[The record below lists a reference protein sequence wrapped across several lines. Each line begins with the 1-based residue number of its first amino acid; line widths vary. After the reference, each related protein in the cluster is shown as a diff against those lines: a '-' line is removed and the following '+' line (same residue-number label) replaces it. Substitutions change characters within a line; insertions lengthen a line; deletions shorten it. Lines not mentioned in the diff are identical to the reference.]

1 MKEEYISIR
10 CTKQVKDFLG
20 DLAKKEDRSLSSQV
34 MFMLK
39 QTSRPLEE
47 LMQKPAYVG
56 SQDPNK
62 PVLHQDHA

>member
-62 PVLHQDHA
+62 PVQHQDHA